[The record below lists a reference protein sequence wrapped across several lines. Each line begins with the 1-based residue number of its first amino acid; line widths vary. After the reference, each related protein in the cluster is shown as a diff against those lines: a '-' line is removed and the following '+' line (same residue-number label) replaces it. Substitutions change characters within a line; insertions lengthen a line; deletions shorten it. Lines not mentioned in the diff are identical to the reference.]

1 MSEHIPTMNAKD
13 LIDACERGLK
23 KGYWHNDLI
32 PELRKRLERNEPK
45 KPVLISH
52 TIHISAL
59 VDYQCP
65 SCETI
70 ISKVAILEETCLAD
84 KRIELKYC
92 PACGQQ
98 LDWSDCNEPN
108 D

>member
-1 MSEHIPTMNAKD
+1 MNAKD

-45 KPVLISH
+45 KVLDGNGSPWWG
-52 TIHISAL
+52 
-59 VDYQCP
+59 VCP
-65 SCETI
+65 SCGKSTSMTDDEVRLI
-70 ISKVAILEETCLAD
+70 NF
-84 KRIELKYC
+84 C
-92 PACGQQ
+92 PSCGQR
-98 LDWSDCNEPN
+98 LDWSDRNVPN